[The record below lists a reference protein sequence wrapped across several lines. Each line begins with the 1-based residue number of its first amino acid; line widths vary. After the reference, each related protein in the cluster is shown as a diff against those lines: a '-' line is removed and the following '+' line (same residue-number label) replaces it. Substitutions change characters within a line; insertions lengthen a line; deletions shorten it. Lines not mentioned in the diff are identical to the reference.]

1 MLIPLHKVGLFQ
13 YNQTVQNL
21 PVLREWQK
29 SAYEKWIKNDLKG
42 IAEVATAGGKT
53 RFALE
58 CLKYYQT
65 VISNQCVVIITP
77 TTALADQ
84 WNLSLISDLGILE
97 SDIAIWPE
105 SSDVNSKFHIMVI
118 NTCLLY
124 TSPSPRD
131 RQKSRMPSSA

>member
-1 MLIPLHKVGLFQ
+1 MLIPLHKEGLFE

-58 CLKYYQT
+58 CLKHYQT
-65 VISNQCVVIITP
+65 VVSNQCVVIITP

-84 WNLSLISDLGILE
+84 WNLSLISDLGVLE

-105 SSDVNSKFHIMVI
+105 SSDRK
-118 NTCLLY
+118 
-124 TSPSPRD
+124 P
-131 RQKSRMPSSA
+131 